1 MIPPE
6 NLTRWQEITA
16 KLEELS
22 KLDILDF
29 WEEVQKLEREKANLF
44 DPKPAPVL
52 IPTTHLTGG
61 IAFGLGSLLNPKLD
75 AA

>member
-6 NLTRWQEITA
+6 NLTLWQEITA

-29 WEEVQKLEREKANLF
+29 WEEVQKLEREKADLL
-44 DPKPAPVL
+44 DPKP
-52 IPTTHLTGG
+52 
-61 IAFGLGSLLNPKLD
+61 D

>member
-1 MIPPE
+1 MKQPE

-29 WEEVQKLEREKANLF
+29 WEEVQKLEREKANLEHE
-44 DPKPAPVL
+44 A
-52 IPTTHLTGG
+52 
-61 IAFGLGSLLNPKLD
+61 D

>member
-6 NLTRWQEITA
+6 NLTRWHEITA

-29 WEEVQKLEREKANLF
+29 WEEVQKLEREKETLEQ
-44 DPKPAPVL
+44 D
-52 IPTTHLTGG
+52 T
-61 IAFGLGSLLNPKLD
+61 

>member
-6 NLTRWQEITA
+6 NVIRWQEITVR
-16 KLEELS
+16 LEELS

-29 WEEVQKLEREKANLF
+29 WEEVQKLEREKADLER
-44 DPKPAPVL
+44 
-52 IPTTHLTGG
+52 
-61 IAFGLGSLLNPKLD
+61 D

>member
-6 NLTRWQEITA
+6 NLTRWQEITVR
-16 KLEELS
+16 LEELS

-29 WEEVQKLEREKANLF
+29 WEEVQKLEREKADLL
-44 DPKPAPVL
+44 DPKAAPIGLLAHKMAPVGPFAL
-52 IPTTHLTGG
+52 R
-61 IAFGLGSLLNPKLD
+61 SLDRD

>member
-16 KLEELS
+16 KLEELA

-29 WEEVQKLEREKANLF
+29 WEEVKKLEREKANLEHE
-44 DPKPAPVL
+44 A
-52 IPTTHLTGG
+52 
-61 IAFGLGSLLNPKLD
+61 D